1 MNNVNVNGSVA
12 CSYPREDRSRKTAG
26 NPGVRNNAVRP
37 TSASKKPKSNI
48 TEITRKNLLD
58 AELEQNHHYIETLIE
73 NSPSQPALEREE
85 AEIASAVLRENEQFF
100 NKAVRQS
107 KLGHAHWDEIT
118 REYKSI
124 SEEYAAIFGYTVEK
138 FMDRFR
144 TAEQDTELVH
154 PEDRAT
160 VEEFNNTDA
169 THGHALEYRAIHR
182 DGSII
187 DVKKI
192 MWDVI
197 NDEGEL
203 VESFTTIEDIT
214 WFNEVKRALEE
225 SESRHRQAARLAHVG
240 YWVADEQKN
249 EYSLISD
256 EYARIHG
263 YTVAEFMKRFQSIEQ
278 YQRTIH
284 PDDWEYTDQ
293 VYEANTDAE
302 LEFRIIHRD
311 GSIRHVRE
319 YYCCV
324 FDANGKLV
332 ESRGTLQDITES
344 KLAELELRE
353 AKEAA
358 EAADQAKS
366 NFVANMSHE
375 IRTPMNAII
384 GLTHLVLESDVS
396 AKQAERLRKIEI
408 STQHLLDV
416 INNILDISKI
426 EAGKLSI
433 ERSNFHLE
441 KLFEY
446 VSSMLREQ
454 ADHKGLIIKTD
465 LNELPVC
472 LRGDQTRL
480 RQALL
485 NYVSNAVRFTDQGTI
500 LLSAHIIQERSD
512 ELLIRFEVTDTGI
525 GIEHDKIADLF
536 KMFEQGDNSITRKYG
551 GTGLGLAINQHLAHL
566 MGGEV
571 GVESEPGQGSTFWFT
586 AWLGRGHD
594 KRSSKANVM
603 IGDAADRLRQHYA
616 GTRILL
622 VEDDMIN
629 LEVAKALLQ
638 RVGLRVDTA
647 ENGQDAVERVWR
659 ANYALILM
667 DVQMPEMD
675 GLTATRWIREMTSAR
690 DVPILAM
697 SANIF
702 EDDRLSCQEA
712 GMNDFVAKPVDPANL
727 YSTIISWLPELD
739 SNATEAMGS
748 E

>member
-1 MNNVNVNGSVA
+1 MNNVNVNGSAA
-12 CSYPREDRSRKTAG
+12 CRYTREDCSRKTAG
-26 NPGVRNNAVRP
+26 NPGVRDNVARP
-37 TSASKKPKSNI
+37 TPSSKKPKSNI
-48 TEITRKNLLD
+48 TEITKKKLLD
-58 AELEQNHHYIETLIE
+58 AELEQNHLDIETLIE
-73 NSPSQPALEREE
+73 NPTKQLALESEE
-85 AEIASAVLRENEQFF
+85 AETASAVLRENKQLF

-107 KLGHAHWDEIT
+107 KLGHAHWDEVT
-118 REYKSI
+118 KKYKSI
-124 SEEYAAIFGYTVEK
+124 SAEYAAIFGYTAEE
-138 FMDRFR
+138 FMDCFR
-144 TAEQDTELVH
+144 TAEQDMELVH
-154 PEDRAT
+154 PEDRAML
-160 VEEFNNTDA
+160 EEFNNSDA
-169 THGHALEYRAIHR
+169 THGQALEYRGIHR
-182 DGSII
+182 DGNII

-197 NDEGEL
+197 NDEGKL

-214 WFNEVKRALEE
+214 WFNEVQRALEE
-225 SESRHRQAARLAHVG
+225 SESRHRQAARLARVG
-240 YWVADEQKN
+240 YWVADEQKD
-249 EYSLISD
+249 EYSLISE

-278 YQRTIH
+278 DRRTIH
-284 PDDWEYTDQ
+284 PDDWEYTEQ
-293 VYEANTDAE
+293 VYEAENDAE
-302 LEFRIIHRD
+302 LEFRIIHKD

-319 YYCCV
+319 YYRCA
-324 FDANGKLV
+324 FDADGELV

-358 EAADQAKS
+358 EAADLAKS

-384 GLTHLVLESDVS
+384 GLTHLVLESDLS
-396 AKQAERLRKIEI
+396 AKQTERLRKIEI

-433 ERSNFHLE
+433 ERSNFHLD

-446 VSSMLREQ
+446 VSSMLKEQ

-465 LNELPVC
+465 LNEVPVC

-480 RQALL
+480 RQSLL
-485 NYVSNAVRFTDQGTI
+485 NYLGATVKFTEQGTI
-500 LLSAHIIQERSD
+500 LLSARIVQERSD
-512 ELLIRFEVTDTGI
+512 ELLVRFEVTDAGI
-525 GIEHDKIADLF
+525 GVERDEIADLV
-536 KMFEQGDNSITRKYG
+536 KMFEQGDNSITRKHG
-551 GTGLGLAINQHLAHL
+551 GTGLGLAITQHLAQL
-566 MGGEV
+566 MGGEA
-571 GVESEPGQGSTFWFT
+571 GVENEPGCGSTFWFT

-603 IGDAADRLRQHYA
+603 IGDAAEQLRQNYA
-616 GTRILL
+616 GARILL
-622 VEDDMIN
+622 VEDDVIN

-638 RVGLRVDTA
+638 KVGLRVDTA
-647 ENGQDAVERVWR
+647 ENGRDAVAQVW
-659 ANYALILM
+659 NTEYELILM
-667 DVQMPEMD
+667 DVHMPEMD
-675 GLTATRWIREMTSAR
+675 GPSATRWIRSMANSR
-690 DVPILAM
+690 NMPILAM

-702 EDDRLSCQEA
+702 EDDRLECQEA
-712 GMNDFVAKPVDPANL
+712 GMNDFVPKPVDPANL

-739 SNATEAMGS
+739 SKKAAGS